1 MRCAI
6 KSRFEHNVGEMNR
19 SEADVDAFGAA
30 EWSERRNDAFFD
42 FALRELQ
49 RSDRDDDQHQ
59 QHAAYGN
66 GPALALRHRHACL
79 LVAALYTAWH

>member
-1 MRCAI
+1 MLSALPSGPSAAMMRSLT
-6 KSRFEHNVGEMNR
+6 SRC
-19 SEADVDAFGAA
+19 S
-30 EWSERRNDAFFD
+30 S
-42 FALRELQ
+42 